1 MSFRSIDVSEWL
13 FWLQLNHKKEKLHQ
27 LGLITLL
34 AVHND
39 FEHGHKETPLALEG
53 SRVFQ
58 AEGSKS
64 TVAPQTDTQRLQE
77 KKRKNGIGRAYGPHS
92 FTASCRLVSLLC
104 IVSLYL
110 VLLLPP
116 TITPPFLSPYP
127 ISSIFLSCYFFSFVR
142 CAIFV
147 GLSYLALSFRPSS
160 ASRRN
165 NKVFFLFLCAKIK
178 YFSFPIYLPVL
189 LRRRDLTA
197 FSQRSSRPSWGFALF
212 SSILMK

>member
-147 GLSYLALSFRPSS
+147 GFPTLLS
-160 ASRRN
+160 ASDLHQHPGETT
-165 NKVFFLFLCAKIK
+165 KCFFFFFVQRLNIFL
-178 YFSFPIYLPVL
+178 SLSIYL
-189 LRRRDLTA
+189 
-197 FSQRSSRPSWGFALF
+197 FC
-212 SSILMK
+212 